1 MDRKNK
7 IEFYL
12 PPELI
17 KALDKYSATSKKTKE
32 EILRSALIEFFKNHP
47 VEPWTSQEIFEK
59 IARKMAL
66 EESQDK

>member
-1 MDRKNK
+1 MDKKSK

-12 PPELI
+12 PPELV

-47 VEPWTSQEIFEK
+47 VEPWTNQDVFEK
-59 IARKMAL
+59 IVRKMAI
-66 EESQDK
+66 EASEDK

>member
-1 MDRKNK
+1 MDKKSK

-12 PPELI
+12 PPELA

-47 VEPWTSQEIFEK
+47 VEPWTSQDIFEK
-59 IARKMAL
+59 IARKMVF
-66 EESQDK
+66 EESKEK

>member
-1 MDRKNK
+1 MNRKNK